1 MGNKTSDVLEI
12 LLSVSGLELD
22 ELYSELQGLCAPR
35 GWCLTSLDSKQLR
48 EIMGEYLKSHLALMH
63 TAQEET
69 EDEWG
74 SFQPQPEV
82 IKA

>member
-22 ELYSELQGLCAPR
+22 ELHAELQGLCAPR

-48 EIMGEYLKSHLALMH
+48 EIMGEYLKSHLALMC
-63 TAQEET
+63 APQAESEEDWT
-69 EDEWG
+69 Q
-74 SFQPQPEV
+74 FQPQLEV